1 MRPANIDALRKQS
14 TSSKVILFVPDS
26 GTPGADANPPTSKKS
41 TGSNSNSSAKA
52 FVQKYDTLLVA
63 LAVVVFLALFGII
76 YVQRFYLSTSI
87 AADEVAL
94 PGTGSNY

>member
-1 MRPANIDALRKQS
+1 MRPGNDTLRKP
-14 TSSKVILFVPDS
+14 SSKVILFVPDN
-26 GTPGADANPPTSKKS
+26 GTPGADAKSTTSKRS
-41 TGSNSNSSAKA
+41 GINNSSSSAKA

-76 YVQRFYLSTSI
+76 YVQRFYLSTSN